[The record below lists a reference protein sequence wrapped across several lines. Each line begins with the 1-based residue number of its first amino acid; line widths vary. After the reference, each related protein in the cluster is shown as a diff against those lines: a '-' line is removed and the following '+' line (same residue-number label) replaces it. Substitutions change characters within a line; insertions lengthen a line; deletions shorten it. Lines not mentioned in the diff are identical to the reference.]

1 MLLFIIINKNY
12 YHAWAP
18 MRVSSI
24 LGNSRHLFS
33 HSVITMKVLAPTP
46 PLPLHRSQGTL
57 VKSQEVKSCLL
68 FRSSSGFSAHSEGF
82 HCFPWLEASS
92 SRSVCCAHAPS
103 VHSSFLRVGVT
114 CAALWIVQ
122 KQLDLRVLA
131 HSPSFTQEGFSHPV
145 KVSTSCKPCPLHSL
159 SLCLQTC
166 CLTSYTVN
174 NREGGPSSVRRLP
187 YPQYLTLWGQAIIFV
202 EWINKCSQR

>member
-1 MLLFIIINKNY
+1 
-12 YHAWAP
+12 

-46 PLPLHRSQGTL
+46 SLPLHRSQGTL

-131 HSPSFTQEGFSHPV
+131 RSPSFIQEGSSHPL
-145 KVSTSCKPCPLHSL
+145 KVSTSCKSCPLPSKHFALTESL
-159 SLCLQTC
+159 LADL
-166 CLTSYTVN
+166 
-174 NREGGPSSVRRLP
+174 LP
-187 YPQYLTLWGQAIIFV
+187 YLLQLTTGGGGSIFSAAPTIPSV
-202 EWINKCSQR
+202 SDTLGTGNSIC